1 MPVQSED
8 KVPKERDFVF
18 FTKRKRSGKIEAEKG
33 RRAEKC
39 LGRGRRRANK

>member
-18 FTKRKRSGKIEAEKG
+18 FTKRKRSGNGKKRLNACSEPQKSITDSDT
-33 RRAEKC
+33 RI
-39 LGRGRRRANK
+39 